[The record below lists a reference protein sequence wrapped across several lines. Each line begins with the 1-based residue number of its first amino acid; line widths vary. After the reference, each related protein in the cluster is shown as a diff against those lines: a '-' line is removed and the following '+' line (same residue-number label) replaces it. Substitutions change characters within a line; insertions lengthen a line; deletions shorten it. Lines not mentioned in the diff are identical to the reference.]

1 MATPAP
7 TVDTATVTVASTPP
21 PSAQAI
27 GVLLGRSEEDETLG
41 LDARKLAAA
50 SFDGQVGSTLLV
62 PTGDS
67 TVPVAVGI
75 GESSSRGPAGIRD
88 AAAAYARA
96 VAKHQRLAL
105 RLPDLPDPS
114 AERDEAAAQAAVEGV
129 LLARYRYDRLRAEP
143 TDEPVREL
151 TLLTGADRVA
161 ASERGARRGRSYAAA
176 TMRVRDLAN
185 TPHSHLTAAQLAE
198 IATRLGQESGFE
210 VEVYD
215 EDAIREMRLGG
226 LLAVN
231 AGSAEPPRMIK
242 LTYRPVG
249 EPTARLALVGKGI
262 MFDSGGLSLKPSD
275 ASHAQMKNDMTGAAA
290 VLSTVATLGEL
301 DCTTAVTGYL
311 MCTDNMP
318 SATATVLGDVY
329 TARNGTTVEVIDT
342 DAEGRLVMAEALTLA
357 AEDDA
362 NDAVVDIATLT
373 GSVGRA
379 LGNEV
384 AGVFGNNQSLVDQV
398 RAAAAATDEPVW
410 QLPLRRSYREH
421 LKSTVADIA
430 NVGPLGS
437 PDGILAALFLA
448 DFVGN
453 LPWAHI
459 DIAGVATNSTSR
471 TWHPEGCSGFGTRL
485 LIDLVTHFD
494 AKRLHTDHNA

>member
-1 MATPAP
+1 MASPGQIADP
-7 TVDTATVTVASTPP
+7 VTVTVASTPP
-21 PSAQAI
+21 PSAQTI
-27 GVLLGRSEEDETLG
+27 GVLLGPGEEDDTVG
-41 LDARKLAAA
+41 IGARRLAVAG
-50 SFDGQVGSTLLV
+50 FDGQVGSTLLL
-62 PTGDS
+62 PTGDGA
-67 TVPVAVGI
+67 VPVAVGI
-75 GESSSRGPAGIRD
+75 GKPSDRDLARVRD
-88 AAAAYARA
+88 AAATYARA
-96 VAKHQRLAL
+96 VPNHQRLAL
-105 RLPDLPDPS
+105 WLPDLPDG
-114 AERDEAAAQAAVEGV
+114 RVEAAAQAAVEGV
-129 LLARYRYDRLRAEP
+129 LLARYRYDQLRSESRGEP
-143 TDEPVREL
+143 IREL
-151 TLLTGADRVA
+151 TVVTREDRIA
-161 ASERGARRGRSYAAA
+161 AVERGARRGRSYASA
-176 TMRVRDLAN
+176 TKRVRDLAN
-185 TPHSHLTAAQLAE
+185 TPHSHLTASQFAEFATQL
-198 IATRLGQESGFE
+198 GKDHGFE
-210 VEVYD
+210 VVVYD
-215 EDAIREMRLGG
+215 EDAIRAMRLGG

-242 LTYRPVG
+242 LSYRPDG
-249 EPTARLALVGKGI
+249 EPTGRVALVGKGI

-275 ASHAQMKNDMTGAAA
+275 ATHAQMKNDMTGAAA

-301 DCTTAVTGYL
+301 GCTTAVTGYL

-342 DAEGRLVMAEALTLA
+342 DAEGRLVMSDALTLA

-362 NDAVVDIATLT
+362 NDAVIDIATLT

-384 AGVFGNNQSLVDQV
+384 AGVFGNNQALVDQV
-398 RAAAAATDEPVW
+398 RAAATATDEPVW
-410 QLPLRRSYREH
+410 QLPLRRTYRQH

-448 DFVGN
+448 EFVGN

-459 DIAGVATNSTSR
+459 DIAGVATNANSR

-494 AKRLHTDHNA
+494 PGRLHADQNT